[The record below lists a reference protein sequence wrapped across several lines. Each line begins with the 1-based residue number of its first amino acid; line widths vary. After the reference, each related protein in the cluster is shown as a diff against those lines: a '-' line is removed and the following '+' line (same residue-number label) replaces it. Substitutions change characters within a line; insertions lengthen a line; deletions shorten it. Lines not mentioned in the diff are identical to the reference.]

1 MKRIG
6 FVTLLLAL
14 GFMMPAVGAEAR
26 LAGGGLK
33 VQTFQSDKP
42 EQAER
47 TVRFEGPEK
56 ASKPWRICAVLPNVS
71 DSYWDWV
78 VDGLR
83 QEAASLGV
91 EISVFEA
98 SGYDASG
105 LEQQRRLLMSRC
117 IGSRYDAILI
127 AAIEDRGLRE
137 PLAAARAAGI
147 PVVDLINGYDDAMV
161 SAHAMVDFWHLG
173 SLAATMT
180 RDMAAK
186 GFLQKKGKAR
196 VLWVPGPEM
205 ARWVQCGHK
214 GFTETLAGVP
224 DIEVVTLYGPP
235 FERVQAQLIR
245 DAWDKHG
252 PFDLVVGTAPTAAAA
267 VSLRTSGMLPHDMP
281 VLSYYATPT
290 VMDLFARG
298 KVMAV
303 GTDEPMLQARIGVAL
318 AVMLLE
324 GTPVPRVVGPIPRM
338 VHHPN

>member
-1 MKRIG
+1 
-6 FVTLLLAL
+6 
-14 GFMMPAVGAEAR
+14 MPAVKAEAR
-26 LAGGGLK
+26 LELDGLR
-33 VQTFQSDKP
+33 VQTFQSDNP

-47 TVRFEGPEK
+47 TVRFEGPEA

-83 QEAASLGV
+83 QEAAALGV
-91 EISVFEA
+91 RVAVFEA

-117 IGSRYDAILI
+117 VGGKYDAILI
-127 AAIEDRGLRE
+127 AAIEDGGLNE
-137 PLAAARAAGI
+137 PLAAARTAGI
-147 PVVDLINGYDDAMV
+147 PVIDLINGYDDTKV

-173 SLAATMT
+173 SLAAKMT

-186 GFLQKKGKAR
+186 GAVGAKGKAR

-205 ARWVQCGHK
+205 ANWVQCGHK
-214 GFTETLAGVP
+214 GFTETLADVP
-224 DIEVVTLYGPP
+224 GIEVISLYGPP

-252 PFDLVVGTAPTAAAA
+252 PFDMVVGTAPTAAAA
-267 VSLRTSGMLPHDMP
+267 VSLRASGMLPHGMP

-298 KVMAV
+298 KLMAV
-303 GTDEPMLQARIGVAL
+303 GTDEPVVQARIGVSL

-324 GTPVPRVVGPIPRM
+324 GMPVPRVVGPIPRM
-338 VHHPN
+338 VHHSD